1 MKRLNLFTIISLF
14 IFTSLIIFIPT
25 ESSAEIVSPT
35 GRENYHGYFDNNIYG
50 DNEWTAEVVNGG
62 IEISDKGIAEG
73 TVLAPGDGSSSARA
87 REFILR
93 VYAWLNNPR
102 DPSQPEDIYNQ
113 NKTAAQFIVL
123 TMMGKKAGTPRS
135 EANSLYNSWSAK
147 VLEYAQNER
156 INFNVQRNS
165 RTDWNSTYQRTYADP
180 CLLTNNYSEYI
191 RLGCNTR
198 APDYSLGFL
207 KGGYDDITMY
217 WGTVD
222 AGYSIVFY
230 HPDGSVYEIRKA
242 CVNPVGQLAPFRDIE
257 IGPPTLVIDAPN
269 HEKGSGDKTV
279 KYKLNLNGRALYCG
293 GLSPTFN
300 VTINTKIFGAPRPTR
315 TIILKNCHPYNEV
328 LLGSDIINEGVL
340 NDRPIGSSN
349 PIELVITLPN
359 GTPFRSD
366 RNITIFSAPF
376 VLFNGNDVRACPA
389 DIENARFVFKPGS
402 EERGSRN
409 WLGSF
414 WGTPGSLVNNS
425 SLGWSKGLNT
435 FNKDTTP
442 QVNHLKSIGISCDG
456 FDDSGL
462 TGNQEITASNYTGIN
477 SVQAANVL
485 ISGNLTTTY
494 PNKFTDNPPVY
505 KIKANNVYIS
515 EDVSDL
521 QGVIIEARNVYTC
534 SKRGEYQ
541 KVSNDELDN
550 RCTKN
555 RLTLVGTV
563 NAQNIELMRTA
574 GTRYLSD
581 GGASQAAE
589 VFLYPAYFFFTNV
602 GGSSG
607 EGRIQSYSQ
616 APPRL

>member
-1 MKRLNLFTIISLF
+1 MNIMKRINLIAIIFMF
-14 IFTSLIIFIPT
+14 IFTSIIIYMPADSKAQT
-25 ESSAEIVSPT
+25 ISPT
-35 GRENYHGYFDNNIYG
+35 GRNEYYGYFENNFYG
-50 DNEWTAEVVNGG
+50 RYQYTADLVNGG
-62 IEISDKGIAEG
+62 IEISANGIAEG

-93 VYAWLNNPR
+93 VYAWLYNPR
-102 DPSQPEDIYNQ
+102 DPKQPEAIYNQ

-123 TMMGKKAGTPRS
+123 TMMGKSGGTSRS
-135 EANSLYNSWSAK
+135 EVNSLFNAWSAK

-156 INFNVQRNS
+156 INFDVYNGNRNG
-165 RTDWNSTYQRTYADP
+165 WNSTYQRTYVSFA
-180 CLLTNNYSEYI
+180 NK
-191 RLGCNTR
+191 
-198 APDYSLGFL
+198 SLGFQP
-207 KGGYDDITMY
+207 GGFDDVTMY
-217 WGTVD
+217 QGTI
-222 AGYSIVFY
+222 ASGFSIVFY
-230 HPDGSVYEIRKA
+230 HPNGSVYEIRKA
-242 CVNPVGQLAPFRDIE
+242 CVNPVGQLAAFPNTE

-279 KYKLNLNGRALYCG
+279 NYKLNLNGRALYCG

-300 VTINTKIFGAPRPTR
+300 VTINTKIFGAPKPAR
-315 TIILKNCHPYNEV
+315 TIILNNCQAYNEV

-340 NDRPIGSSN
+340 NDRLIGSNN
-349 PIELVITLPN
+349 PIELVIILPDGRQYN
-359 GTPFRSD
+359 QV
-366 RNITIFSAPF
+366 RNINIFSAPF

-389 DIENARFVFKPGS
+389 DIDNARFVFKPGY

-414 WGTPGSLVNNS
+414 WGTSGLLENNS
-425 SLGWSKGLNT
+425 SQGWSKGLNT
-435 FNKDTTP
+435 FNKDTNP
-442 QVNHLKSIGISCDG
+442 KVNHLKSSGISCDG
-456 FDDSGL
+456 FDGSGL
-462 TGNQEITASNYTGIN
+462 TGNQEIAARTNYTGIN
-477 SVQAANVL
+477 SVQAENVL

-521 QGVIIEARNVYTC
+521 QGVIIEAKNVYTC
-534 SKRGEYQ
+534 SERGKYQ

-550 RCTKN
+550 RCTKK
-555 RLTLVGTV
+555 LIVVGTV
-563 NAQNIELMRTA
+563 NAQKIELMRTA